1 MFACLFIIMN
11 SAYAQLFPNLG
22 GQRTGTS
29 SLQFLKI
36 GTDARATGMG
46 ETYVAVVDDIS
57 GLQYNPAGL
66 VLNKDNGLSFSHT
79 QWFVDTRVENFGGV
93 FHFGSNAVGLGITSL
108 RTEDMKITTEFQ
120 PEGTGSYFRFSDIAI
135 GLSFAKQLT
144 SQFSFGVTVKYVE
157 ENLGALKMN
166 TFLGDLATH
175 YKTGIGT
182 TRFAVMISNF
192 GAQISP
198 TGSVSLVGGRT
209 ANNFQKFPPPTV
221 FKIGFAFEPWMDAKN
236 RVTLS
241 AQLNSPNDNA
251 ENFSFGGEYAYKDF
265 AFVRAGYKFNVDA
278 ETFSAGAGLKL
289 FISFAKASLDY
300 SISSFKDFGFTQ
312 RLSLNIM
319 FPHK

>member
-1 MFACLFIIMN
+1 MFACLFIIVN
-11 SAYAQLFPNLG
+11 SSYAQLFPNLG

-93 FHFGSNAVGLGITSL
+93 YHFGSNAVGLGITSL

-135 GLSFAKQLT
+135 GLSFAKQMT

-198 TGSVSLVGGRT
+198 SGSVPLVGGRT

-241 AQLNSPNDNA
+241 VQLNSPNDNA

-278 ETFSAGAGLKL
+278 ETFSAGAGMKL

>member
-1 MFACLFIIMN
+1 
-11 SAYAQLFPNLG
+11 
-22 GQRTGTS
+22 
-29 SLQFLKI
+29 
-36 GTDARATGMG
+36 
-46 ETYVAVVDDIS
+46 
-57 GLQYNPAGL
+57 
-66 VLNKDNGLSFSHT
+66 
-79 QWFVDTRVENFGGV
+79 
-93 FHFGSNAVGLGITSL
+93 
-108 RTEDMKITTEFQ
+108 
-120 PEGTGSYFRFSDIAI
+120 
-135 GLSFAKQLT
+135 
-144 SQFSFGVTVKYVE
+144 
-157 ENLGALKMN
+157 
-166 TFLGDLATH
+166 
-175 YKTGIGT
+175 
-182 TRFAVMISNF
+182 
-192 GAQISP
+192 
-198 TGSVSLVGGRT
+198 LVGGRT